1 MAAALAGAWTAS
13 AVITIDGTI
22 SSGEWAGA
30 STFTIGTQGT
40 GASVGTAYV
49 RADQNYAYAALDITG
64 WTAAMGAASGGN
76 LLGFGLE
83 KGTGNYPAGTWIEFQ
98 QSTTPA
104 AWGGGGQS
112 GPIDGQV
119 AAFRLN
125 TVIQGSLPGDLQSV
139 DSFVTGHRVWE
150 VAMPLA
156 LLGGLNAGDTL
167 NLVGGINFNSTA
179 HWYPAAFG
187 AVPYSSFDQ
196 SNYGHITV
204 STVPEPSTCIAGA
217 LLLLPFGAST
227 LRMLRKSR
235 KA

>member
-1 MAAALAGAWTAS
+1 MAFGGSALAS
-13 AVITIDGTI
+13 INIDGTI
-22 SSGEWAGA
+22 SAGEWAGA

-49 RADQNYAYAALDITG
+49 KADQNYAYAAFDITG

-83 KGTGNYPAGTWIEFQ
+83 KGTGNYPAGNWIEFQ
-98 QSTTPA
+98 QSTTAA
-104 AWGGGGQS
+104 AWGGGGPS
-112 GPIDGQV
+112 GSIDGEV
-119 AAFRLN
+119 AAFRYN
-125 TVIQGSLPGDLQSV
+125 TVIQGSLPNDLLSAT
-139 DSFVTGHRVWE
+139 SFGTGHLVWE
-150 VAMPLA
+150 VEMPLA
-156 LLGGLNAGDTL
+156 LFGGLNVGDTL

-196 SNYGHITV
+196 SNYGHIMV
-204 STVPEPSTCIAGA
+204 EAPVPEPTTMVAGA
-217 LLLLPFGAST
+217 LLLLPFGASA

-235 KA
+235 TA